1 MDDLE
6 RQNYLKIIE
15 GLEKENDE
23 LLDIINEERYE
34 KDENIIERKK
44 VNHSIVSSSNNHQYE
59 IKNVNISLNHMKK
72 IYLTLCMS
80 LFVTSA
86 VLGSSTGY
94 LLYKNQLL
102 EEKLK
107 REEAED
113 EKILDDFESC
123 SNIRYQKLDLMI
135 KDIDPIRLVGNHVEV
150 EADKIAA
157 SINKYLES
165 DLANGIE
172 PGYDQIAIALVERFD
187 KPYGTGEKN
196 SDDIIRKI
204 CVKEGYK
211 TVRDVANAY
220 KYNYDVIGYEG
231 FVKEAN
237 YRLLVSLDKIDIN
250 NLGGLSYARK

>member
-6 RQNYLKIIE
+6 RQNFLKII
-15 GLEKENDE
+15 GDLEKENDE
-23 LLDIINEERYE
+23 LIDIINEERYE

-135 KDIDPIRLVGNHVEV
+135 KGIDPIRLVGNHVEV

-165 DLANGIE
+165 DLENGIE
-172 PGYDQIAIALVERFD
+172 PGYDQITIALVERFD

-220 KYNYDVIGYEG
+220 KYNYNVIGYEG

-237 YRLLVSLDKIDIN
+237 CIASI
-250 NLGGLSYARK
+250 AFA

>member
-1 MDDLE
+1 MTTRELLYVKTVADAKNISRAARKLFVAQPSLSQSLQRIEDNVGTKLFVRSPNGLKLTYAGE
-6 RQNYLKIIE
+6 KYYQMACQVLKI
-15 GLEKENDE
+15 
-23 LLDIINEERYE
+23 
-34 KDENIIERKK
+34 
-44 VNHSIVSSSNNHQYE
+44 
-59 IKNVNISLNHMKK
+59 
-72 IYLTLCMS
+72 
-80 LFVTSA
+80 F
-86 VLGSSTGY
+86 
-94 LLYKNQLL
+94 
-102 EEKLK
+102 
-107 REEAED
+107 
-113 EKILDDFESC
+113 DDFESC

-135 KDIDPIRLVGNHVEV
+135 KDINPIRLVGNHVEV

-157 SINKYLES
+157 SINKYLDSE
-165 DLANGIE
+165 LANGIE
-172 PGYDQIAIALVERFD
+172 PGYDQITIALVERFD

-237 YRLLVSLDKIDIN
+237 YRLLVSLGKIDIN

>member
-1 MDDLE
+1 MDKLE
-6 RQNYLKIIE
+6 SQDYKKIIKD
-15 GLEKENDE
+15 LEKENE
-23 LLDIINEERYE
+23 ESLDIINKERYE
-34 KDENIIERKK
+34 NDEAIIERKK
-44 VNHSIVSSSNNHQYE
+44 VYHSIASSSNNHQYKR
-59 IKNVNISLNHMKK
+59 KNVNTSLKHMKK
-72 IYLTLCMS
+72 MYLSLCMS

-86 VLGSSTGY
+86 VLGSGTGY

-113 EKILDDFESC
+113 KKILDDFESC

-135 KDIDPIRLVGNHVEV
+135 KDINPIRLVGNHVEV

-157 SINKYLES
+157 SINKYLDSE
-165 DLANGIE
+165 LANGIE
-172 PGYDQIAIALVERFD
+172 PGYDQITIALVERFD

-237 YRLLVSLDKIDIN
+237 YRLLVSLGKIDIN